1 MSTLFLPV
9 ENLDS
14 LVMNSSIVDD
24 TKGDFTFTFVDKMD
38 TAMKSMFLDEL
49 QDDSEQNDYNASS
62 NHSVIDERLNFK
74 INLMN
79 GRNQTQINL
88 ENLSINHLLSGAVN
102 QLKPNIVYFC
112 RPDNDKMWKTDNI
125 RYINARR

>member
-49 QDDSEQNDYNASS
+49 QDESEQNDYNASS

-88 ENLSINHLLSGAVN
+88 ENLSINHLLLGAVN
-102 QLKPNIVYFC
+102 QLKPNINVSL
-112 RPDNDKMWKTDNI
+112 
-125 RYINARR
+125 A

>member
-49 QDDSEQNDYNASS
+49 QDESEQNDYNASS

-102 QLKPNIVYFC
+102 HLKPNINVSL
-112 RPDNDKMWKTDNI
+112 
-125 RYINARR
+125 A

>member
-49 QDDSEQNDYNASS
+49 QDESEQNDYNASS

-88 ENLSINHLLSGAVN
+88 ENLSINHLFSGAVN
-102 QLKPNIVYFC
+102 QLKPNINVSL
-112 RPDNDKMWKTDNI
+112 
-125 RYINARR
+125 A

>member
-9 ENLDS
+9 ENLAS
-14 LVMNSSIVDD
+14 LVMNSSIVAD
-24 TKGDFTFTFVDKMD
+24 TKGDFTFTLVDKMD

-49 QDDSEQNDYNASS
+49 QDESEQNDYNASS
-62 NHSVIDERLNFK
+62 NHSVIDEKLNFK

-102 QLKPNIVYFC
+102 QLKPNINVSL
-112 RPDNDKMWKTDNI
+112 
-125 RYINARR
+125 A